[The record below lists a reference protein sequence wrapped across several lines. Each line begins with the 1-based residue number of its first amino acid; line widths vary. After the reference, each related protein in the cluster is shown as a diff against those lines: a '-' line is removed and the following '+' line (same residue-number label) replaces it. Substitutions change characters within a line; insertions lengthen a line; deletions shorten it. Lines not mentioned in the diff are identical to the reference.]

1 MAKNKAAAVPGST
14 TTGYHPKLQRFRA
27 SIDERSNIQ
36 DVFVTPSFKQECIN
50 TGSTVLNM
58 LIGGSRLPTGEF
70 VCPGW
75 PRGRIIEVYGK
86 ESSGKSTIALTA
98 MGQALM
104 NGGMNDGCGLYVDLE
119 CAVQDYYSMKLGA
132 DFRAPEIGGHG
143 RAIRVQ
149 PHTFEETE
157 TLVMAA
163 ALNGVDLIVVDS
175 VAGLVSGRE
184 IKRDLSDAEQKQMV
198 AEIPRLMSNWM
209 PKLQSVISRTK
220 STVLFLNQTRD
231 KIGAKGYTEDALKST
246 TGGNALKFWASIRI
260 SLKPKM
266 STKAKIFNP
275 ITREQEEVQIATDIE
290 CRIVKNKIDAKQ
302 GHSGLITVRYGVG
315 VDEMRTMLNVG
326 EAYKVIKKSGS
337 WCSFESEATGG
348 TIKAM
353 SMEKFRIALQKDE
366 AMLADFLAICTNH
379 IVHGYRLI
387 DEETLSNLEEHAV
400 TKNVDTDD
408 DYEDNSSTEEREAT
422 REEIEEA
429 GVAISTPEIDTSDV

>member
-1 MAKNKAAAVPGST
+1 MAKSKASGSASVGS
-14 TTGYHPKLQRFRA
+14 TGYHPKLQRFRA
-27 SIDERSNIQ
+27 SIDIRSNIQ
-36 DVFVTPSFKQECIN
+36 DVFVTPSFKHDCIN

-58 LIGGSRLPTGEF
+58 LIGGSRLPSGEF

-98 MGQALM
+98 MGQALS

-119 CAVQDYYSMKLGA
+119 CAVQDFYSNKLGA

-163 ALNGVDLIVVDS
+163 VLNGVDLVVIDS

-184 IKRDLSDAEQKQMV
+184 VKRDLSDAEQKQMV

-220 STVLFLNQTRD
+220 STVIFLNQTRD

-275 ITREQEEVQIATDIE
+275 ITRQQEDVQIATDIE
-290 CRIVKNKIDAKQ
+290 CRVVKNKIDAKQ

-326 EAYKVIKKSGS
+326 EAYKVIKKSGN
-337 WCSFESEATGG
+337 WCTFESPATGG
-348 TIKAM
+348 SIKAP

-366 AMLADFLAICTNH
+366 AMLSDFLSICTNH
-379 IVHGYRLI
+379 IVQGYRLI
-387 DEETLSNLEEHAV
+387 DEDTLSNLEEHAV
-400 TKNVDTDD
+400 TKSADPD
-408 DYEDNSSTEEREAT
+408 DYEDGDSSSEEREAT
-422 REEIEEA
+422 SDEIEETGIA
-429 GVAISTPEIDTSDV
+429 AATPEIDASDV